1 MSARDE
7 FPREP
12 VGVSPR
18 VDCVFKALMGDPAR
32 SIILIDFLNAVIAPA
47 VPITSVE
54 IKNPIHLPDYIGDN
68 YTVVDVRATDADGQV
83 FQIEMQSWNE
93 TALKE
98 RVLFTWA
105 DLYEGQITSGQGYNL
120 LKPVI
125 SIWILDE
132 NTLRNAPHF
141 HHRFVVCDP
150 ARQVQLTRHLEIH
163 TLELAKWR
171 SNPSAASP
179 QVAAWMT
186 FFAEA
191 ETWADLPPALHT
203 PPLEEAMA
211 VLQEFK
217 NNAEW
222 NDLYRC
228 RLDGLRRQLTSEH
241 AMAEALEGQ
250 ERERAEKEAAL
261 AALDRERADKE
272 RALADKERALADKEQ
287 ALAELEQLRALL
299 AARA

>member
-1 MSARDE
+1 
-7 FPREP
+7 
-12 VGVSPR
+12 
-18 VDCVFKALMGDPAR
+18 
-32 SIILIDFLNAVIAPA
+32 
-47 VPITSVE
+47 
-54 IKNPIHLPDYIGDN
+54 
-68 YTVVDVRATDADGQV
+68 
-83 FQIEMQSWNE
+83 
-93 TALKE
+93 
-98 RVLFTWA
+98 
-105 DLYEGQITSGQGYNL
+105 
-120 LKPVI
+120 
-125 SIWILDE
+125 
-132 NTLRNAPHF
+132 
-141 HHRFVVCDP
+141 
-150 ARQVQLTRHLEIH
+150 
-163 TLELAKWR
+163 
-171 SNPSAASP
+171 
-179 QVAAWMT
+179 MT

-261 AALDRERADKE
+261 AALDHERADKE
-272 RALADKERALADKEQ
+272 R